1 MRSHISKY
9 RVLAALLA
17 VALAAAAYF
26 LVPGAR
32 EVAGALGRK
41 LAQGDAASA
50 VAGFREY
57 LLGFGLWA
65 PAASAALMVAIQ
77 VAFIPIPTFLITF
90 ANGLLFGWLAGAA
103 LSWSSSMVGAALC
116 FWIAGS
122 LGRPV
127 AERLIGDT
135 RALDAADAFFSRQGA
150 RAVLVARLIPFLSFR
165 AVSYAAGLT
174 PMSMSRFLIATGL
187 GQAPATLLYS
197 YFGGQLVHS
206 VQVVFW
212 AASLTLALAVAG
224 SALAPRLFRSRFGAK
239 TPAEN
244 AGVEP

>member
-1 MRSHISKY
+1 
-9 RVLAALLA
+9 
-17 VALAAAAYF
+17 
-26 LVPGAR
+26 
-32 EVAGALGRK
+32 
-41 LAQGDAASA
+41 
-50 VAGFREY
+50 
-57 LLGFGLWA
+57 
-65 PAASAALMVAIQ
+65 
-77 VAFIPIPTFLITF
+77 
-90 ANGLLFGWLAGAA
+90 LFGWLAGAA
-103 LSWSSSMVGAALC
+103 LSWSSSMIGAALC

-174 PMSMSRFLIATGL
+174 PMPMTRFLIATGI

-206 VQVVFW
+206 VQILFW

-224 SALAPRLFRSRFGAK
+224 SALAAGLPRGRAARAEAAARSAASPDRLDPLGDLGAGEPREVESKADDFRHRHMREQRVG
-239 TPAEN
+239 PEN
-244 AGVEP
+244 HGDLALRRRRVGDAATVDADHARGHVLKP